1 VKAKTCDVT
10 KPLTSWLERETP
22 PLPSSDSNRELVVS
36 EGALPALIDILKSP
50 PSAEVLSLLALL
62 VQNYKY

>member
-1 VKAKTCDVT
+1 MFAYPHDTQSV
-10 KPLTSWLERETP
+10 TP
-22 PLPSSDSNRELVVS
+22 PPPPSSDSNRELVVS

-50 PSAEVLSLLALL
+50 SAEVLSLLALL